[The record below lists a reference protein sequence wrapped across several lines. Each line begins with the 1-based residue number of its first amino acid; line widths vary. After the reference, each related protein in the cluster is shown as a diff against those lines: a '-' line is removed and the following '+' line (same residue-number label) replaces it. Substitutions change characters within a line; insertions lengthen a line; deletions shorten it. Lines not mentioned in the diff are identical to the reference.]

1 MVAFNNENKQFFDK
15 IEEFMHIMEDWAD
28 EHLHRENGQKAKPNR
43 PPRMGIEMFKN
54 VEPT

>member
-1 MVAFNNENKQFFDK
+1 MKTSSFFDK
-15 IEEFMHIMEDWAD
+15 IEEFMHILEDWAD

-43 PPRMGIEMFKN
+43 PPRMGIGMFKN